1 MGQLDGMV
9 AIVTGG
15 ARGIGAGIA
24 TVMAAQGAKVGILDL
39 DGETAASTASGLAVP
54 GIGMACDVILEEPLA
69 SAVKQ
74 IVDQFGGLDIFVNNA
89 GAGRMPLD
97 PAITP
102 ASGGLRVENMGAD
115 GWDQQLAQNLRS
127 TFLGTKVAVPYL
139 RARGGGSIVNIAS
152 IAGLS
157 ASPTLPAYAAAK
169 AGVISLSRSS
179 ALEYAPANIRVN
191 AICPGFLWTRAWQG
205 LAAGMKMNVPRYKD
219 ADPRDIFLEV
229 VQNGVPLRGE
239 QTPEDIGHLA
249 AFLSSPAAMNITG
262 QAISVDGGITLR

>member
-24 TVMAAQGAKVGILDL
+24 SVMASQGAKVAILDL
-39 DGETAASTASGLAVP
+39 DGETAAKTASELAVP
-54 GIGMACDVILEEPLA
+54 GVGMACDVILEQPLEA
-69 SAVKQ
+69 AVKQ
-74 IVDQFGGLDIFVNNA
+74 IVDQLGGLDIFVNNA

-97 PAITP
+97 PSITP
-102 ASGGLRVENMGAD
+102 AAGGSRVENMASD
-115 GWDQQLAQNLRS
+115 VWDEQLAQNLRS

-139 RARGGGSIVNIAS
+139 KSRGGGSIVNIAS

-169 AGVISLSRSS
+169 AGVISLSRST

-191 AICPGFLWTRAWQG
+191 RRRTRIPTCCSWPRPSRGPRGCSGWPNSATRSRTPTSPGGRPSG
-205 LAAGMKMNVPRYKD
+205 
-219 ADPRDIFLEV
+219 
-229 VQNGVPLRGE
+229 
-239 QTPEDIGHLA
+239 
-249 AFLSSPAAMNITG
+249 S
-262 QAISVDGGITLR
+262 